1 MANLIQDRSRNPP
14 LRKSKFPCIANPARH
29 GASHGGM
36 SSVPLLPKMILTM
49 LGRRTVLVLKPA
61 DRESK
66 QPGVRQ
72 LASVKLMDSS
82 VGHMTK
88 ILLVED
94 SKFLRLATERALAR
108 AGYDMVSAA
117 DGPEALELARQQRP
131 DLILL
136 DMMLP
141 KMTGPDVL
149 KALKKDPVTKEI
161 AVVAFTGLSQKN
173 AVRLQQDGAFAFLD
187 KAELS
192 LDKGSETLLSAVA
205 GIVKQLHL
213 EVPVG
218 R

>member
-1 MANLIQDRSRNPP
+1 
-14 LRKSKFPCIANPARH
+14 
-29 GASHGGM
+29 
-36 SSVPLLPKMILTM
+36 
-49 LGRRTVLVLKPA
+49 
-61 DRESK
+61 
-66 QPGVRQ
+66 
-72 LASVKLMDSS
+72 
-82 VGHMTK
+82 MTK

-117 DGPEALELARQQRP
+117 DGPEALELAREQRP

-205 GIVKQLHL
+205 GIVKQLNL

-218 R
+218 IGR